1 MDVWALTPVSL
12 NTRLGMGTG
21 RAETERTEL
30 SPNANNSARGISDGR
45 RAMSLWHHSAA
56 SVALSVYSLEGVIVH
71 SSIPDSPSPLCSL
84 CVLYRTPMHP
94 PRFTP
99 SPTALRLDHVWPT
112 PDHARGHVQSCVHS
126 NCRLLSGCT
135 APQPP
140 VRRAGRAESEIRS
153 RGSSP
158 AVYGHSPN

>member
-1 MDVWALTPVSL
+1 
-12 NTRLGMGTG
+12 MGTG

-30 SPNANNSARGISDGR
+30 SPNANNSAGDLR
-45 RAMSLWHHSAA
+45 RTSCDV
-56 SVALSVYSLEGVIVH
+56 SVASLRRIGGVIVYSLEGVIVH

-94 PRFTP
+94 PRSTP

-158 AVYGHSPN
+158 AIYGHSPN